1 MPTPLKIPRA
11 PLKAFCQKHGIIK
24 LALFG
29 SAVHPEAFQDSSDI
43 DVLVEFREDSI
54 PGLMAFIKIRDELA
68 KLLGGR
74 QVDLVTY
81 HGLHPLIADNV
92 LREAEV
98 RYAEGA

>member
-1 MPTPLKIPRA
+1 MSTSIKIPRA

-24 LALFG
+24 LAIFG
-29 SAVHPEAFQDSSDI
+29 SAVHPEAFQDSSDV

-54 PGLMAFIKIRDELA
+54 PGLMAFIRIQDELA
-68 KLLGGR
+68 DMLGGR

-81 HGLHPLIADNV
+81 HGLHPLIANNV

-98 RYAEGA
+98 QYAEGA

>member
-11 PLKAFCQKHGIIK
+11 PLKIFCQKHGIIK

-29 SAVHPEAFQDSSDI
+29 SAVHPESFQDSSDI
-43 DVLVEFREDSI
+43 DVLVEFREDAI
-54 PGLMAFIKIRDELA
+54 PGLMAFIKIQDELA
-68 KLLGGR
+68 KMLGGR

-98 RYAEGA
+98 QYAEGA